1 MLPIFFALL
10 SIPLNTNIDDRK
22 TTACEAFV
30 LKQNVAA
37 IFPIKNNR
45 STWEWFR
52 FENRPG
58 RPEYAWI
65 AEPGSISNNKNKL
78 FKGNGMAFSISL
90 GSTNIKNEEITKGSI
105 HEIINISR
113 KNAYLTGEF
122 IDKTKDEENVFLM
135 HTSKIEARVL
145 EGNSIII
152 TTMDNRT
159 TALAKK
165 GRPTH
170 MKMMAFVPYSGESY
184 ECIAGIEYE
193 DDKLQK

>member
-10 SIPLNTNIDDRK
+10 SIPLNTNIDDGK

-45 STWEWFR
+45 SIWKWFKY
-52 FENRPG
+52 ENRTD

-65 AEPGSISNNKNKL
+65 AEPGSISNDKNKL

-90 GSTNIKNEEITKGSI
+90 GSANIKNKKITSGSI
-105 HEIINISR
+105 QEIINISR

-122 IDKTKDEENVFLM
+122 IDNKKDAENISLM

-145 EGNSIII
+145 EDNSIII
-152 TTMDNRT
+152 TTMDDRS

-170 MKMMAFVPYSGESY
+170 MKMSVFVPYSGESY
-184 ECIAGIEYE
+184 ECIADIEYE
-193 DDKLQK
+193 DDKRQK